1 MAQSPDKAAAEAP
14 RRQVPNELGAALL
27 QALSPCRPLS
37 FSLHDSAGETLWLS
51 SGSMGPDEHGFVLGA
66 LDVFALEPHRLCIHR
81 KLEDGRRGLFVAAR
95 DPLGGCSGIG
105 FAIVEGGPID
115 EARVIT
121 PTLRELLKRFSMLLA
136 PRVERRVNAPQA
148 PADTANAVAVEIP
161 DSAPIRA
168 RQYTRLQAG
177 SGTRRYEI
185 QHAPAGPA
193 QDGTIIERVVDWLI
207 KHRQRYVAK
216 PSSFGVP
223 IAASTALDPGFAQ
236 RLDACL
242 HRHEVDEGLLM
253 LVLPAAAWSQD
264 PERAGALL
272 EACATMRCHV
282 ILDDFTISD
291 AALGL
296 LRHKAVR
303 MLKLRPELTSAAMLD
318 RYPRALLTACTQ
330 IARVL
335 GIHCVAKR
343 LDNAAAGRWFASA
356 GIDYADPGQAAADA
370 GGTGEAVRT
379 RQVS

>member
-1 MAQSPDKAAAEAP
+1 MAQIPDKAGSEAP

-27 QALSPCRPLS
+27 QALSPSRPLS

-66 LDVFALEPHRLCIHR
+66 LDVFALEPQRVCIHR
-81 KLEDGRRGLFVAAR
+81 KLEDGRRGLFIAAR
-95 DPLGGCSGIG
+95 DPLGGCSGVG
-105 FAIVEGGPID
+105 FAIVEGGVID
-115 EARVIT
+115 EARVMT

-136 PRVERRVNAPQA
+136 PRVERRMNPPHQ
-148 PADTANAVAVEIP
+148 PSADTSNALAVEIP

-185 QHAPAGPA
+185 QHLPTGPA

-207 KHRQRYVAK
+207 KHRQRYIAK

-223 IAASTALDPGFAQ
+223 LAASTVLDPGFAQ

-242 HRHEVDEGLLM
+242 SRHELDEGLLM
-253 LVLPAAAWSQD
+253 LIVPAAAWSQD
-264 PERAGALL
+264 PQRTAMLL
-272 EACATMRCHV
+272 EACAEARCHV
-282 ILDDFTISD
+282 VLDDFTISD

-303 MLKLRPELTSAAMLD
+303 MLKLDAELTSAAMLD

-343 LDNAAAGRWFASA
+343 LDNAAAARWFASA
-356 GIDYADPGQAAADA
+356 GIDYADPGHAAADA
-370 GGTGEAVRT
+370 AAVEPPRA